1 MTLNLIK
8 TFFVSCLVIN
18 IVSALSDLKKEN
30 EIEGKVVVI
39 TGAAQG
45 IGYAIA
51 DNFLKNGAKVII
63 ILDINVPKGIQAA
76 KELNCKYGKNK
87 AEFIECDITKDLE
100 RISKIIYKKYKYVD
114 VLVNNAGIFKEIK
127 PRKLLLTNAV
137 ATIEF
142 SLKFMENMRKDK
154 LSGKGGTIINI
165 ASTVVHYIDPFFP
178 TYRGTK
184 FAIMGFSRSLGHEYN
199 YKKNGVRVLTIC
211 PGETNTTLGLD
222 NTKVNSEDAPAL
234 AKEYQYPTIQSPD
247 NVGKGAVEIFKNA
260 KTGTS
265 WDIENEKPPVESTD
279 TIRLLKIGE
288 SL

>member
-1 MTLNLIK
+1 MIHSVIK
-8 TFFVSCLVIN
+8 TFFVFCFVIN
-18 IVSALSDLKKEN
+18 IASALSDLKNEN
-30 EIEGKVVVI
+30 EIEGKVVVV

-100 RISKIIYKKYKYVD
+100 RVSKMIYKKYKYVD
-114 VLVNNAGIFKEIK
+114 VLVNNAGIGEENK

-154 LSGKGGTIINI
+154 LGGKGGTIINI
-165 ASTVVHYIDPFFP
+165 ASIVVHYIDPFFF

-211 PGETNTTLGLD
+211 PGATNTTLISNNFNLD
-222 NTKVNSEDAPAL
+222 SEDAAAL
-234 AKEYQYPTIQSPD
+234 AKEFQYQIIQSPD

-260 KTGTS
+260 KTGSS

-279 TIRLLKIGE
+279 TIRVLKIGE
-288 SL
+288 SH

>member
-1 MTLNLIK
+1 MTLSLIK
-8 TFFVSCLVIN
+8 TFFVSCFAIN
-18 IVSALSDLKKEN
+18 IVSALGDIKDEKK
-30 EIEGKVVVI
+30 IEGKVVVV
-39 TGAAQG
+39 TGAARG

-51 DNFLKNGAKVII
+51 DNFLKNGAEVII
-63 ILDINVPKGIQAA
+63 ILDINVQNGIKAA
-76 KELNCKYGKNK
+76 KELNCKYGNNT

-100 RISKIIYKKYKYVD
+100 RVSKMISLKYKYVD
-114 VLVNNAGIFKEIK
+114 VLVNNAGIIEENK

-142 SLKFMENMRKDK
+142 PLKFMENMRKDK
-154 LSGKGGTIINI
+154 LNGKGGTIINI
-165 ASTVVHYIDPFFP
+165 ASTAVHYIDPFFP

-199 YKKNGVRVLTIC
+199 YKKSGVRVLTIC
-211 PGETNTTLGLD
+211 PGATNTTLGL
-222 NTKVNSEDAPAL
+222 NNIKVNSEDAPAL
-234 AKEYQYPTIQSPD
+234 AKEYQYVTIQSPD

-279 TIRLLKIGE
+279 TIRVLKIGE